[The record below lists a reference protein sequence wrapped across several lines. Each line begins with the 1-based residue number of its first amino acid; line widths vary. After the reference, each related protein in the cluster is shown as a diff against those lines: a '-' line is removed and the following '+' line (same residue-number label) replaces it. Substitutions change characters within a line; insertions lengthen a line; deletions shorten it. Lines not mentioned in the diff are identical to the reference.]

1 MHRLPKITV
10 GALVAAIAIAS
21 CSRDR
26 SPTTDELVDEKISE
40 FIEHDISD
48 DATVFIRALADAKT
62 ASTRMPPTL
71 EIFIDD
77 AAKIVGPHQ
86 KDGELVLPK
95 EFRVVSDSF
104 AEQIEEID
112 EIVEPLGGLQIWAR
126 TTVGPIEK
134 DPSIRTVAEGIIEG
148 IIDINHTHR
157 LP

>member
-62 ASTRMPPTL
+62 ASTRMYYYN
-71 EIFIDD
+71 F
-77 AAKIVGPHQ
+77 
-86 KDGELVLPK
+86 
-95 EFRVVSDSF
+95 FF
-104 AEQIEEID
+104 
-112 EIVEPLGGLQIWAR
+112 
-126 TTVGPIEK
+126 
-134 DPSIRTVAEGIIEG
+134 
-148 IIDINHTHR
+148 
-157 LP
+157 